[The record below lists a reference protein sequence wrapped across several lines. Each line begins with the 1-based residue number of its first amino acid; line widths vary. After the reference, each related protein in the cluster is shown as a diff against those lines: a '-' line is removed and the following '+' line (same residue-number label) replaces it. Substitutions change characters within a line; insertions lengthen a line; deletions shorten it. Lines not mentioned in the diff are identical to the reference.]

1 MNRVFTKGFILL
13 AVFLVVLAGLSAAML
28 LLTPEEGRT
37 GNFWISF
44 WTIIFAVVLAFV
56 YMLFHIFAGREGTA
70 PLPLLLG
77 ISATLALYCAFVLG
91 NVAVSHYFL
100 GLSRNAYLATHI
112 LGFLVLA
119 GGGGA
124 LTILSLSTKE
134 ADTTA
139 SLKRSRLFVLTTR
152 IGSLAGELN
161 LCSHREMASGIIGG
175 LNDLKEAIRF
185 SDPMSAGGEG
195 GEEKVV
201 LAVAALENKCRRFM
215 ALSSGDEREKAV
227 LEIENLIDRAFSAL
241 KTRNEDVLHGK

>member
-56 YMLFHIFAGREGTA
+56 YMLFHIFAGRGGNGPSSPA
-70 PLPLLLG
+70 ARNIGYAGAVLRFRPRKRGRLPLL
-77 ISATLALYCAFVLG
+77 
-91 NVAVSHYFL
+91 
-100 GLSRNAYLATHI
+100 SRPLQERLPGHPYPRVP
-112 LGFLVLA
+112 GA
-119 GGGGA
+119 GGRRGA

-185 SDPMSAGGEG
+185 SDPMSAGGED

>member
-13 AVFLVVLAGLSAAML
+13 AVLLVVLAGLSAVML
-28 LLTPEEGRT
+28 LLTPEEART

-44 WTIIFAVVLAFV
+44 WTIIFAVVLAFL
-56 YMLFHIFAGREGTA
+56 YMLFHVFAGREGTA

-77 ISATLALYCAFVLG
+77 LSVTFALYCAFVLG

-112 LGFLVLA
+112 LGFPVLA

-139 SLKRSRLFVLTTR
+139 SVKRSRLFVLTTR
-152 IGSLAGELN
+152 IGSVAEELN
-161 LCSHREMASGIIGG
+161 LCPYREMASGIIGG
-175 LNDLKEAIRF
+175 LKDLKEAIRF
-185 SDPMSAGGEG
+185 SDPMSAGGED

-201 LAVAALENKCRRFM
+201 LAVGALEDKCRRFM
-215 ALSSGDEREKAV
+215 SLPSGGEREKAV
-227 LEIENLIDRAFSAL
+227 QEIENLIERAFAAL
-241 KTRNEDVLHGK
+241 KARNEEVLHGK

>member
-139 SLKRSRLFVLTTR
+139 SLKRSSSLFSPPDR
-152 IGSLAGELN
+152 FPGPGAD

-185 SDPMSAGGEG
+185 SDPMSAGGED